1 MAPIKM
7 FSGGEKN
14 RLMLAKILSQSSN
27 LLVLD
32 EPTNDLDVETLEL
45 LEEMLVDFTGT
56 VILISHDRTF
66 INNIVDSTIVMEGD
80 AIIEQYIGGYDDY
93 LEQKTINFNQKNITT
108 PSKTVK
114 NVIKKRKLSYRQQ
127 QELNS
132 LPETIENLEN
142 EIIVAQQHLSEPKF
156 YQDPEVINL
165 TMKLREME
173 LQLEVL
179 YDKWSKLDSE
189 K

>member
-1 MAPIKM
+1 
-7 FSGGEKN
+7 
-14 RLMLAKILSQSSN
+14 MLAKILSQRSN

-56 VILISHDRTF
+56 VVLISHDRTF
-66 INNIVDSTIVMEGD
+66 INNIVDSTIVMND
-80 AIIEQYIGGYDDY
+80 NAVIEQYIGGYDDY
-93 LEQKTINFNQKNITT
+93 LEQKTKKISRKNIISSSQ
-108 PSKTVK
+108 PDKNSK
-114 NVIKKRKLSYRQQ
+114 KKRKLSYHQQ

-132 LPETIENLEN
+132 FPETIENLEN
-142 EIIVAQQHLSEPKF
+142 EISIAQQHLSDPKF

-165 TMKLREME
+165 SMKLREME

>member
-1 MAPIKM
+1 MSPIKM

-14 RLMLAKILSQSSN
+14 RLMLAKILSQRSN

-45 LEEMLVDFTGT
+45 LEEMLVDFAGT

-66 INNIVDSTIVMEGD
+66 INNIVDSTIVMEGN

-93 LEQKTINFNQKNITT
+93 IGQKTKKINQGNKIVSTK
-108 PSKTVK
+108 PDKSS
-114 NVIKKRKLSYRQQ
+114 IKKCKLSYHQQ

-132 LPETIENLEN
+132 LPKIIENLED
-142 EIIVAQQHLSEPKF
+142 EISVAQQHLSNPNF

-165 TMKLREME
+165 TMKLRKME

-179 YDKWSKLDSE
+179 YEKWSKLDSE